1 MADIQV
7 KRNHKL
13 GLEEAR
19 RAAEEIAE
27 NLKERL
33 QTAYHWDGEHLR
45 FKRSGAEGYL
55 WVTEDIIEITITLG
69 LMFKPMRG
77 LIEGKVV
84 EFLDRKLE

>member
-1 MADIQV
+1 MADIQI
-7 KRNHKL
+7 KRGHKL

-19 RAAEEIAE
+19 SAAEEIAE

-33 QTAYHWDGEHLR
+33 KVVTHWEGEHLR

-55 WVTEDIIEITITLG
+55 WVTKDIIEISINLG
-69 LMFKPMRG
+69 LMFKPMKS

-84 EFLDRKLE
+84 EFLDRKLD

>member
-1 MADIQV
+1 MADIQI
-7 KRNHKL
+7 RRHHKL

-33 QTAYHWDGEHLR
+33 KAAYHWDGEHLR
-45 FKRSGAEGYL
+45 FKRRGAEGYL
-55 WVTEDIIEITITLG
+55 WVTDDVIEINIKLG
-69 LMFKPMRG
+69 LMLRPMKS

-84 EFLDRKLE
+84 DFLDRKLD